1 MRANTGEESDYATNS
16 SPLRRGRGAR
26 GRVTT
31 TAVGLKKV
39 VRMAML
45 SLACLCAVLLHGV
58 DGNCDAV
65 GTSVTVWPRGI
76 SALAYSNFF
85 PNRFFFTRERIRKPR
100 TGLEETSCNRGAA
113 VGLTIIPSSIADNY
127 E

>member
-1 MRANTGEESDYATNS
+1 MRANTGEESDDATNS

-45 SLACLCAVLLHGV
+45 SLACLCAVLLRGV
-58 DGNCDAV
+58 DGQYSQCAD
-65 GTSVTVWPRGI
+65 GTSVTVWLRGR

-85 PNRFFFTRERIRKPR
+85 PNRFFSLPRERIRKPR

-113 VGLTIIPSSIADNY
+113 VGLTNIPSS
-127 E
+127 

>member
-1 MRANTGEESDYATNS
+1 MRANTGEENDDATNS

-76 SALAYSNFF
+76 SATGLLQLF
-85 PNRFFFTRERIRKPR
+85 PEQIFFFRERIRKPR
-100 TGLEETSCNRGAA
+100 TGLEETSGNRGAA

>member
-45 SLACLCAVLLHGV
+45 SLACLCAVLLRGV
-58 DGNCDAV
+58 DGKCAD
-65 GTSVTVWPRGI
+65 GTSVTVWLRG
-76 SALAYSNFF
+76 SLLWLTPTFSRTDFF
-85 PNRFFFTRERIRKPR
+85 LYPEREFGSHER
-100 TGLEETSCNRGAA
+100 
-113 VGLTIIPSSIADNY
+113 V
-127 E
+127 